1 MEKKYQANHSLKVND
16 YVKVMTTKNSSDYSA
31 QQENMVLAVGYVESI
46 IEKSEKKNL
55 HYMEVESITNKIEG
69 DGKTH
74 SFRYWINSDWN
85 TFWFEK
91 IDV

>member
-1 MEKKYQANHSLKVND
+1 MKKKYQANHSLKLND
-16 YVKVMTTKNSSDYSA
+16 YVKVVSE
-31 QQENMVLAVGYVESI
+31 ENGDGSGIIGKDFILAVGYVKSI

-55 HYMEVESITNKIEG
+55 HCIEVESITNKIEG